1 MTEPASNNPFA
12 PKLPSLADLIET
24 VGSDLTLHAQRRRNL
39 TSSIRSFAKA
49 FDKSP
54 AQFVAHPNFL
64 RSFLKRLHPEQCRF
78 TKSRISNIKS
88 DLQFALTRYV
98 GKGSGRYMAP
108 FSESWQTIWDLAVGQ
123 KALYARRSAS
133 RLMHFCS
140 AQQISPDSVNDHV
153 AARLLEALIEE
164 SLVLNPR
171 ERWKG
176 ILRAWNILADLLPSR
191 SLPKLSIPDDS
202 RTYTISLKEFPES
215 FQSEVEAAIK
225 RWSGSD
231 LLDEDAPEKPLAP
244 ATLKKRRIQLRELAS
259 GLVLSGWDIGNVN
272 SIAVLVEVEAAKTI
286 LRFYLERADGQKTSR
301 VHGLAVILK
310 TLARHI
316 VGVEEDHYQQ
326 LASLCD
332 RLDPK
337 HSGMTEKNRG
347 RLRPFDDPRNVG
359 LILNLPKK
367 TTDHARLNDSGTEKD
382 ALRVQWAVAVE
393 ILLMAPMR
401 RKNLA
406 GLHIYRHILRTR
418 SSDGAVHLV
427 IPGVEVKN
435 GEPLDYCLPQE
446 TTELLDI
453 YLRDFRPRLCA
464 PDNPWLFPGQ
474 APDKSKSEHT
484 LSIQI
489 KNYIQRETGL
499 EVHVHLFRHLAAK
512 LFLDQNPG
520 QYESV
525 RRHLGHRSME
535 TTLRAYAGM
544 ETAAASRHFDATI
557 LKLRHQPS
565 TPAI

>member
-1 MTEPASNNPFA
+1 M
-12 PKLPSLADLIET
+12 I
-24 VGSDLTLHAQRRRNL
+24 
-39 TSSIRSFAKA
+39 SFAFLYNSA

-64 RSFLKRLHPEQCRF
+64 RPLLKRLHPEQCRF

-98 GKGSGRYMAP
+98 GKGPGRYMEP
-108 FSESWQTIWDLAVGQ
+108 FSESWQAIWDLADEG
-123 KALYARRSAS
+123 KALYARRWAS

-153 AARLLEALIEE
+153 AASLLEALIEE

-191 SLPKLSIPDDS
+191 SLPKLSIPNDS
-202 RTYTISLKEFPES
+202 RTYTFPLKEFPES
-215 FQSEVEAAIK
+215 FQSEIEAAIK

-259 GLVLSGWDIGNVN
+259 GLVLSGWDIGDVN

-286 LRFYLERADGQKTSR
+286 LRFYLERAGGKKTSR
-301 VHGLAVILK
+301 IHGLAVILK
-310 TLARHI
+310 TLARHT

-367 TTDHARLNDSGTEKD
+367 TTDQARLNDSGIEKD

-406 GLHIYRHILRTR
+406 GLHIDRHILRTR

-446 TTELLDI
+446 TTELLDT
-453 YLRDFRPRLCA
+453 YLRDFRPRLCT

-474 APDKSKSEHT
+474 APDKPKSEHT

-557 LKLRHQPS
+557 LKLRHRAS
-565 TPAI
+565 GAIL

>member
-1 MTEPASNNPFA
+1 MTEPVSNNPFA
-12 PKLPSLADLIET
+12 PELPSLAYLIEIIR
-24 VGSDLTLHAQRRRNL
+24 SDSALSAQRRLNL
-39 TSSIRSFAKA
+39 ASSIRSFAKA

-64 RSFLKRLHPEQCRF
+64 RPFLKRLHPEQSRF

-88 DLQFALTRYV
+88 DLQYALTRYM
-98 GKGSGRYMAP
+98 GKGSGHYLTP
-108 FSESWQTIWDLAVGQ
+108 FSESWQAIWVLAVGQ
-123 KALYARRSAS
+123 KAFYARRSAS

-171 ERWKG
+171 VRWKG
-176 ILRAWNILADLLPSR
+176 ILPAWNRLADLLPSR
-191 SLPKLSIPDDS
+191 FLPKLFIPDDS
-202 RTYTISLKEFPES
+202 RTYKISLKKFS
-215 FQSEVEAAIK
+215 KRFQSEVEVANK
-225 RWSGSD
+225 RWSGRD
-231 LLDEDAPEKPLAP
+231 LLDEDAPEKPLAS

-259 GLVLSGWDIGNVN
+259 GLVLSGWDISSVN
-272 SIAVLVEVEAAKTI
+272 SIAVLVDVEAAKTI
-286 LRFYLERADGQKTSR
+286 LRFYLERAGGKKTSR

-337 HSGMTEKNRG
+337 HVGMTEKNRG
-347 RLRPFDDPRNVG
+347 RLRAFDDPRNVA
-359 LILNLPKK
+359 LILNLPKRVIDR
-367 TTDHARLNDSGTEKD
+367 TRHNDLGIARD
-382 ALRVQWAVAVE
+382 ALRMQWAVAVE
-393 ILLMAPMR
+393 ILLMAPIR
-401 RKNLA
+401 LRNLV
-406 GLHIYRHILRTR
+406 GLHIDDHIQRTR
-418 SSDGAVHLV
+418 ASDGTVHLV
-427 IPGVEVKN
+427 IPGEQVKMGN
-435 GEPLDYCLPQE
+435 PLITACRARRQNCSTSISGTSD
-446 TTELLDI
+446 
-453 YLRDFRPRLCA
+453 RGLCT
-464 PDNPWLFPGQ
+464 PENPWLFPGR
-474 APDKSKSEHT
+474 AATRPKSDQTFSVQLKRF
-484 LSIQI
+484 IQ
-489 KNYIQRETGL
+489 NETGL

-565 TPAI
+565 TPAV